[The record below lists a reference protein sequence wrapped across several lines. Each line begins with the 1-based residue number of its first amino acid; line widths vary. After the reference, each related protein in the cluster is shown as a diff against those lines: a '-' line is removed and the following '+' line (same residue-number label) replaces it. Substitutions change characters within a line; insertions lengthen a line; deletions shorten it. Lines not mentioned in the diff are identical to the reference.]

1 MSQENV
7 DTIRAVYDRYREGD
21 FRASADLL
29 DPHAVLVLPKA
40 GDWGPETP
48 ESGLFVGPE
57 AIAGYTRDSLLK
69 PWADFTM
76 EAEEIVEAGDG
87 VLVTVRQRGVG
98 RTSGVPV
105 ELRYFTLWS
114 FRARKVI
121 RIQSFRDRAEALEA
135 AGLPE

>member
-7 DTIRAVYDRYREGD
+7 EAIRSVYDRYREGD

-48 ESGLFVGPE
+48 KSGLFVGSDE
-57 AIAGYTRDSLLK
+57 IAAYTRDSLLK

-76 EAEEIVEAGDG
+76 EAEEILEVGEG
-87 VLVTVRQRGVG
+87 VLVAVRQRGVG
-98 RTSGVPV
+98 RTSGAPV

-114 FRARKVI
+114 FRGRKVI
-121 RIQSFRDRAEALEA
+121 RIQSYRDRGEALEA
-135 AGLPE
+135 AGLKK

>member
-1 MSQENV
+1 MKA
-7 DTIRAVYDRYREGD
+7 IRAVYDRYREGD

-29 DPHAVLVLPKA
+29 DPQAVLVLPKA

-48 ESGLFVGPE
+48 ESGLFVGSQ
-57 AIAGYTRDSLLK
+57 AIATYTRDSLLK

-76 EAEEIVEAGDG
+76 DAEEIVEAGDG
-87 VLVTVRQRGVG
+87 VLVRVRQRGVG

-114 FRARKVI
+114 FRAGKVI
-121 RIQSFRDRAEALEA
+121 RIQSFRNRAEALA
-135 AGLPE
+135 AAELPE